1 MPTGSNRDE
10 EGAAPPAA
18 AAAPGLGTIPPEL
31 VDALKAIEAEI
42 RAAPATDPA
51 DLAPNTDAAAAAA
64 ATAAPE
70 PAPTSTAQTDPGSDD
85 AVSSPA
91 AENAAEPPPSPF
103 QIDGRPLQSAKDVAD
118 FLGESHSLLTYILY
132 RAPKESRYYHFEI
145 PKRTGGMRKISAP
158 NPALRRWQDKLNPLL
173 QAAYRVHPASHGFIH
188 GRSAVSNANEHIGR
202 RLVLN
207 VDLRDFFPSINFGR
221 IRGLFMAPP
230 FALGA
235 AAATVLAQI
244 VTENNGL
251 PQGAPTSPVLSNY
264 IASTLDRRLMRL
276 ARENRLHYSRYADDI
291 TFSTD
296 QPLFP
301 AAVAH
306 IEPAPPGAEKAA
318 PLVRVGPALAYAIE
332 ASGFA
337 INEKKL
343 RLQGPHVRQ
352 SVTGITVNEK
362 ANIERT
368 RVRRLRAMLHAWE
381 KFGLEDAAREHLL
394 RYRHAPQIAF
404 SQQAPARFRSA
415 VYGELAYLKMVRGQD
430 DPLFLKL
437 CGRIADID
445 PNPSKFIR
453 QMLFGANDFDIF
465 ISHATEDKPGVARPI
480 HAACEQR
487 GLKAFLDEEHIA
499 WGENFTKKINTALGA
514 ARTILAIVSSHSV
527 AKAWPVA
534 EVNAALDLEIMG
546 KKRVLVVMV
555 GKPDLSAL
563 PLIGAKSYHIWD
575 GDADKVAEKLKASIE
590 GARKPQRTSAAP
602 GDEEA
607 DSDEPAPAVWP
618 FPTAA
623 APGNKKRGWWP
634 FG

>member
-1 MPTGSNRDE
+1 MPTGSQQDDGD
-10 EGAAPPAA
+10 GATTGAT
-18 AAAPGLGTIPPEL
+18 GSGFSTIPPEL
-31 VDALKAIEAEI
+31 VAALKELATEI
-42 RAAPATDPA
+42 RSAPAPADPLAAPPAAVADAPPAAPAARPA
-51 DLAPNTDAAAAAA
+51 EENA
-64 ATAAPE
+64 
-70 PAPTSTAQTDPGSDD
+70 
-85 AVSSPA
+85 PA
-91 AENAAEPPPSPF
+91 ASPF
-103 QIDGRPLQSAKDVAD
+103 LIDGRPLRSALDVAT
-118 FLGESHSLLTYILY
+118 FLGENSSLLTYVLY
-132 RAPKESRYYHFEI
+132 RAPKESRYHHFEI
-145 PKRTGGMRKISAP
+145 PKRTGGMRRISAP
-158 NPALRRWQDKLNPLL
+158 NPSLRRWQDKLNPLL

-188 GRSAVSNANEHIGR
+188 GRSAVTNADEHIGR

-207 VDLRDFFPSINFGR
+207 VDLQDFFPSINFGR

-230 FALGA
+230 FAMGA
-235 AAATVLAQI
+235 AAASVMAQI
-244 VTENNGL
+244 VTEDNGL
-251 PQGAPTSPVLSNY
+251 PQGAPTSPVLSNF

-296 QPLFP
+296 QPQFP
-301 AAVAH
+301 PAVAH
-306 IEPAPPGAEKAA
+306 IEPRPAGAEEGR

-337 INEKKL
+337 VNEKKL

-362 ANIERT
+362 ANVERT

-381 KFGLEDAAREHLL
+381 KFGLEEAAREHLL
-394 RYRHAPQIAF
+394 RYRHAPEIAF
-404 SQQAPARFRSA
+404 TQQAPGRFRSA

-437 CGRIADID
+437 AGRIASID

-465 ISHATEDKPGVARPI
+465 ISHATEDKPDVARPI
-480 HAACEQR
+480 HAACEKR

-499 WGENFTKKINTALGA
+499 WGENFTRKINTALGA

-546 KKRVLVVMV
+546 KKKVLVVMV

-563 PLIGAKSYHIWD
+563 PLVGAKNYHIWD
-575 GDADKVAEKLKASIE
+575 GDAETVAEKLAASIT
-590 GARKPQRTSAAP
+590 GSRQTRRAAAIAETAD
-602 GDEEA
+602 GDA
-607 DSDEPAPAVWP
+607 PAPAIWP
-618 FPTAA
+618 QPDAA
-623 APGNKKRGWWP
+623 ADDGAGPSPTEPDKPRGWWP